1 MAQKKKSTKAVSK
14 SKKVASAGGPN
25 KRAEKFRNLS
35 PTELTH
41 QLRDLTDQLFQL
53 KFRLKMGQTESLT
66 KIRALRK
73 DIARIKTTARG
84 REVGVEAAAGG
95 EKR

>member
-1 MAQKKKSTKAVSK
+1 MAQKKRSRTVPKKLVS
-14 SKKVASAGGPN
+14 SGEN
-25 KRAEKFRNLS
+25 KQAEKVRNLS
-35 PTELTH
+35 PAELSH

-66 KIRALRK
+66 KIRGLRK
-73 DIARIKTTARG
+73 NIARIKTIARG
-84 REVGVEAAAGG
+84 RELGIEAAAAG

>member
-1 MAQKKKSTKAVSK
+1 MAQKKRSRTVP
-14 SKKVASAGGPN
+14 KKVVSSGEN
-25 KRAEKFRNLS
+25 KHAEKVRNLS
-35 PTELTH
+35 PAELSH

-66 KIRALRK
+66 KIRGLRK
-73 DIARIKTTARG
+73 NIARIKTIARG
-84 REVGVEAAAGG
+84 RELGIEAAAAG

>member
-1 MAQKKKSTKAVSK
+1 MAQKKKAAKTV
-14 SKKVASAGGPN
+14 SKKVSSSGAN

-35 PTELTH
+35 PGELTH
-41 QLRDLTDQLFQL
+41 QLLDLTDQLFQL

-66 KIRALRK
+66 KIRGLRK
-73 DIARIKTTARG
+73 DIARIRTISRG
-84 REVGVEAAAGG
+84 RELGVETAAAG

>member
-1 MAQKKKSTKAVSK
+1 MATKKKATKTVSK
-14 SKKVASAGGPN
+14 KASSGGDN
-25 KRAEKFRNLS
+25 KRAEKLRNLS
-35 PTELTH
+35 SNELGH

-66 KIRALRK
+66 KIRGLRK
-73 DIARIKTTARG
+73 DIARIKTIARG
-84 REVGVEAAAGG
+84 RELGVEAAAAG

>member
-1 MAQKKKSTKAVSK
+1 MAKKKTAKTAAKKTVSH
-14 SKKVASAGGPN
+14 GEN
-25 KRAEKFRNLS
+25 KRAEKFRNYSPAELS
-35 PTELTH
+35 H

-66 KIRALRK
+66 KIRGLRR
-73 DIARIKTTARG
+73 DIARIKTVTRG
-84 REVGVEAAAGG
+84 RELGIEAAAAG

>member
-1 MAQKKKSTKAVSK
+1 MAQKKRKAAAPKKAAVS
-14 SKKVASAGGPN
+14 SAGN

-35 PTELTH
+35 PVELGN

-66 KIRALRK
+66 KIRGLRK
-73 DIARIKTTARG
+73 DIARIKTVTRG
-84 REVGVEAAAGG
+84 RELGVETAAAG

>member
-1 MAQKKKSTKAVSK
+1 MAQKKRSNAVP
-14 SKKVASAGGPN
+14 KKVVAGGEN
-25 KRAEKFRNLS
+25 KQAEKFRNLS
-35 PTELTH
+35 PAELTH

-66 KIRALRK
+66 KIRGLRK
-73 DIARIKTTARG
+73 NIARIKTIARG
-84 REVGVEAAAGG
+84 RELGMEAAAAG

>member
-1 MAQKKKSTKAVSK
+1 MAEKKRKRPVSKKAVS
-14 SKKVASAGGPN
+14 SGEN

-35 PTELTH
+35 PAELGN

-66 KIRALRK
+66 KIRGLRK
-73 DIARIKTTARG
+73 DIARIRTVARG
-84 REVGVEAAAGG
+84 RELGIEAATAA

>member
-1 MAQKKKSTKAVSK
+1 MAQKKKKAAKTVSK
-14 SKKVASAGGPN
+14 KAASFSGAN
-25 KRAEKFRNLS
+25 RRAEKFRNLS

-53 KFRLKMGQTESLT
+53 KFRLKMGQTESLN
-66 KIRALRK
+66 KIRGLRK
-73 DIARIKTTARG
+73 DIARIRTISRG
-84 REVGVEAAAGG
+84 RELGVETTVAG